1 MNRIHVLVA
10 SVIVGLSAIFGL
22 AATTKTVGIGE
33 AKPAASQV
41 SDQTIAARK
50 RKLRRAQ
57 VALRKARAK
66 KPPPLPSVP
75 QRPAPAPP
83 RTQLVAQPAPPVSAP
98 SSPSFSDDDHDE
110 DDHDD
115 DRPGDDD
122 DHEEDDDD

>member
-22 AATTKTVGIGE
+22 AATTKTTGIGQ

-57 VALRKARAK
+57 VALRKARAQ
-66 KPPPLPSVP
+66 KPPPLPATT
-75 QRPAPAPP
+75 RPPISAPRA
-83 RTQLVAQPAPPVSAP
+83 QLVAQPAPVVSAP
-98 SSPSFSDDDHDE
+98 GARSFSDDD
-110 DDHDD
+110 DHS
-115 DRPGDDD
+115 DD
-122 DHEEDDDD
+122 DHADDRDEDDDD